1 MMTDGSDMTMT
12 AAPATRQV
20 TVLAP
25 KSAPK
30 SAPKFGAAPSLS
42 SSGGNSPCHSGISSE
57 TRYDASATPDGGRAA
72 RFRSLRRDV
81 AGIEGRGGAARL
93 PLGVESLDSAL
104 AGGLAP
110 GRVHL
115 LCGRPGHDGALTG
128 FTIALLRRVLAHPDA
143 SRADDSAP
151 VVWCPAAA
159 AGASGMLCAAGLAAL
174 GVDPGRLLIVD
185 SPSPGQRLA
194 ALEDILRTSGLAAVI
209 LEYDGAVQ
217 SGDYWMRL
225 ARRAQLA
232 AEASGVTGFLTG
244 WPVAASGFETQW
256 RIAPAI
262 NPALNPIPNPA
273 RSPAM
278 HHHSGSSPGPSAW
291 SPCWQVELLQARGG
305 RPHAT
310 RLCWQA
316 QDNRFRDLGPVDG
329 LVDGP
334 ADGLA
339 DGLADSGSGGVADTA
354 TPQLPFTGS
363 GLPRRIV
370 GRRQAATSVLAP
382 RLAGSLAGSLAGNL
396 AG

>member
-1 MMTDGSDMTMT
+1 MITGGHEMTMT
-12 AAPATRQV
+12 SELAPE
-20 TVLAP
+20 LAP
-25 KSAPK
+25 KPAPK
-30 SAPKFGAAPSLS
+30 PASASSLS
-42 SSGGNSPCHSGISSE
+42 LSPSVKNSGVHYEISSE
-57 TRYDASATPDGGRAA
+57 KQHDRVMSDAGPDNRRGRAE
-72 RFRSLRRDV
+72 RFRTLRRDV
-81 AGIEGRGGAARL
+81 AGIEGRAGAARL

-128 FTIALLRRVLAHPDA
+128 FTAALLRRVLAHVDA
-143 SRADDSAP
+143 SQADDSAP

-159 AGASGMLCAAGLAAL
+159 AGASGMLYAAGLAAL

-209 LEYDGAVQ
+209 LEYDGASQ

-262 NPALNPIPNPA
+262 SPATPHHL
-273 RSPAM
+273 RSPHA
-278 HHHSGSSPGPSAW
+278 
-291 SPCWQVELLQARGG
+291 SPCWQVDLLQARGG

-316 QDNRFRDLGPVDG
+316 WDNSFCDLGPVN
-329 LVDGP
+329 
-334 ADGLA
+334 
-339 DGLADSGSGGVADTA
+339 SGMNSGMNGGAHKVGDTA
-354 TPQLPFTGS
+354 TPKLPLTGG

-370 GRRQAATSVLAP
+370 GRRQGANAAPVS
-382 RLAGSLAGSLAGNL
+382 AGNLAGNL

>member
-20 TVLAP
+20 PVLAP

-30 SAPKFGAAPSLS
+30 SAPEFGAAPSLS

-262 NPALNPIPNPA
+262 NPALKPIPNPA

-305 RPHAT
+305 RPHVT

-316 QDNRFRDLGPVDG
+316 QDNSLRDL
-329 LVDGP
+329 GP
-334 ADGLA
+334 ADGLT

-382 RLAGSLAGSLAGNL
+382 RLAGNLAGNL
-396 AG
+396 ARNLAG

>member
-1 MMTDGSDMTMT
+1 MMTGGHEMTM
-12 AAPATRQV
+12 APGSSPKP
-20 TVLAP
+20 AP
-25 KSAPK
+25 KPTPKFAPK
-30 SAPKFGAAPSLS
+30 PAPSLS
-42 SSGGNSPCHSGISSE
+42 PSD
-57 TRYDASATPDGGRAA
+57 TQYDASGMPDDRRGRAA
-72 RFRSLRRDV
+72 RFRTLRRDV

-128 FTIALLRRVLAHPDA
+128 FTIALLRRVLAHLDGAHADDSPANNSRANDP
-143 SRADDSAP
+143 RADDSAP

-159 AGASGMLCAAGLAAL
+159 AGASGMLYGAGLAAL

-194 ALEDILRTSGLAAVI
+194 ALEDILRTSGLAAVV
-209 LEYDGAVQ
+209 LEYDGARQ
-217 SGDYWMRL
+217 SGDCWMRL

-262 NPALNPIPNPA
+262 NPAM
-273 RSPAM
+273 S
-278 HHHSGSSPGPSAW
+278 HHTVSSLLSSPW
-291 SPCWQVELLQARGG
+291 SPCWQVELSQARGG

-316 QDNRFRDLGPVDG
+316 RDNSFCDLGPVDG
-329 LVDGP
+329 L
-334 ADGLA
+334 
-339 DGLADSGSGGVADTA
+339 ADSGVEGVVDT
-354 TPQLPFTGS
+354 TTSQLPLTGG
-363 GLPRRIV
+363 GLPRRVV
-370 GRRQAATSVLAP
+370 GRRQTSARKAVSAS
-382 RLAGSLAGSLAGNL
+382 RLAGSMAG
-396 AG
+396 

>member
-1 MMTDGSDMTMT
+1 MMTGGQEKIMT
-12 AAPATRQV
+12 AERAPN
-20 TVLAP
+20 L
-25 KSAPK
+25 
-30 SAPKFGAAPSLS
+30 APSLS
-42 SSGGNSPCHSGISSE
+42 PSDTE
-57 TRYDASATPDGGRAA
+57 YDASVTPGDRHGRAE
-72 RFRSLRRDV
+72 RFRTLRRDV

-93 PLGVESLDSAL
+93 PLGVDSLDSAL

-128 FTIALLRRVLAHPDA
+128 FTIALLRRVLAHLDA
-143 SRADDSAP
+143 SHLNDPRADDSAP

-159 AGASGMLCAAGLAAL
+159 AGASGMLYAAGLAAL
-174 GVDPGRLLIVD
+174 GIDPGRLLIVD

-209 LEYDGAVQ
+209 LEYDGASQ

-262 NPALNPIPNPA
+262 NPAPNPA
-273 RSPAM
+273 PNPAGY
-278 HHHSGSSPGPSAW
+278 HPTGPSSW

-305 RPHAT
+305 GRPHAT

-316 QDNRFRDLGPVDG
+316 RDNRFRDLGP
-329 LVDGP
+329 
-334 ADGLA
+334 ADIETDTVAPNLPLA
-339 DGLADSGSGGVADTA
+339 LPDTGG
-354 TPQLPFTGS
+354 

-370 GRRQAATSVLAP
+370 GRRQASARKSVSAP
-382 RLAGSLAGSLAGNL
+382 RLAGNL
-396 AG
+396 AGSMAG